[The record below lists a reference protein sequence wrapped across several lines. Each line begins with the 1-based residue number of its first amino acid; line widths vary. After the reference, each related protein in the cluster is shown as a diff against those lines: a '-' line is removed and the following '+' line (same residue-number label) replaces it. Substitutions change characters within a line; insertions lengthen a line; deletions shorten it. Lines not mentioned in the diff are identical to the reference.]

1 VFVTENARVPVDD
14 PATHLELTMIHEAMV
29 LDHSGPDLALVELG
43 SAAKL
48 SLLGALV
55 VGIAVPVRSGQ
66 PWLDAAA
73 FAAGMVGLA
82 VAVGA
87 VESSMAR
94 LRLVRIPRLLVG
106 AAVLAVLSF
115 VMLSR

>member
-1 VFVTENARVPVDD
+1 
-14 PATHLELTMIHEAMV
+14 MIHEVMV
-29 LDHSGPDLALVELG
+29 LDHSGPDLALVEAAA
-43 SAAKL
+43 AAKL
-48 SLLGALV
+48 ALLGALV
-55 VGIAVPVRSGQ
+55 VGVAVPVRSGQ

-82 VAVGA
+82 LAVGA

-94 LRLVRIPRLLVG
+94 LRLVRLPQLLVG

-115 VMLSR
+115 VLITR